1 MQTKS
6 IIILALL
13 VVYIATAIM
22 ARRLSNAASE
32 DDTSLEQRDA
42 DLSRLLREVL
52 AGKRRVRF

>member
-1 MQTKS
+1 MQTKT

-22 ARRLSNAASE
+22 ARRLSNEASE